1 MTYKD
6 LKNKIKEE
14 QKALALK
21 IRNGKTGRK
30 PSRRNSDNYADYDSL
45 EWNQSDYR
53 HTHIMYCNF
62 FNKTP
67 YDAIEQPRDNNSPSS
82 YKLEK
87 LEKEWEELLDEA
99 LRDCA

>member
-6 LKNKIKEE
+6 LKNKIKNE
-14 QKALALK
+14 QKLLALS

-30 PSRRNSDNYADYDSL
+30 PINRSSDNESDFNSL
-45 EWNQSDYR
+45 EYNQDNYR
-53 HTHIMYCNF
+53 HRHIVYCNF

-67 YDAIEQPRDNNSPSS
+67 YDMIEQPRDDNSPSS
-82 YKLEK
+82 YTLDRIRQ
-87 LEKEWEELLDEA
+87 EWESEIDEA